1 MGTALPIRMTKGLCS
16 ARLCGAALTPCP
28 GSPCPQC
35 SSVMVMSCLCWQI
48 LMCGCRGG
56 VRGGGSCSLQG
67 TLFSSPF
74 SNLCASATF
83 LLIQPQGSGFVT
95 HHYAKQGLKLRLIP
109 LSQLGGGGNQCHHLC
124 RTLHVPGGVTS
135 RWALLMP
142 HDGGG
147 GGFALSQPFLDGSLC
162 SHIGDAIEEP
172 SGGWAN
178 PSFFQAR

>member
-16 ARLCGAALTPCP
+16 ARLCGAVLTPCP

-56 VRGGGSCSLQG
+56 QGGRIMQPPGDSF
-67 TLFSSPF
+67 LFSFLQSVCISNFSPDSAPGQRF
-74 SNLCASATF
+74 CNPSLCKAGVEAEANSSFTAW
-83 LLIQPQGSGFVT
+83 
-95 HHYAKQGLKLRLIP
+95 
-109 LSQLGGGGNQCHHLC
+109 GGGGDQCHHLR